1 MDDPFPTLQPVQFT
15 DHPFYGPKH
24 STTDEL
30 TIVLNKGFSM
40 HAYCQTLFRKVYTI
54 GLSEIPAFLDHQ
66 CSQAKNPVKW
76 LNSLEK
82 LIKINVDLFDTRALH
97 HRHTKLI
104 SEIGLKRLTLQMNQ
118 PNPKKQA
125 HKLNG
130 YSEEKEYSF
139 TQVKDHL
146 ATLETTE
153 EKIAYLHDQIFDYR
167 QNPPDFVSIK
177 EKPFDKQCKLEI
189 ERLEKQEALQQQSR
203 ARKNMIGQGSKLPYN
218 GNLKTLC
225 DFYYKLMKKKAPNGK
240 PILPWTIT
248 QATDHICNT
257 FCEPD
262 GSSLSPATVRT
273 YLSPSKPESR
283 PKAMDELEI

>member
-1 MDDPFPTLQPVQFT
+1 MADHFPKLHHVQFFEHPFSEPTLTTPDEFAIIISG
-15 DHPFYGPKH
+15 PF
-24 STTDEL
+24 SVEQ
-30 TIVLNKGFSM
+30 
-40 HAYCQTLFRKVYTI
+40 YCQNLFQKIFTI
-54 GLSEIPAFLDHQ
+54 GLSEIAAFLDYH
-66 CSQAKNPVKW
+66 CSQVKTPSRW

-82 LIKINVDLFDTRALH
+82 LIKLNVDLFDTRQLN

-104 SEIGLKRLTLQMNQ
+104 SQIDIKRHSLQLSSTHVR
-118 PNPKKQA
+118 KHRK
-125 HKLNG
+125 KLNG
-130 YSEEKEYSF
+130 YSEEKESSF
-139 TQVKDHL
+139 TDVREQLKTYN
-146 ATLETTE
+146 TLE
-153 EKIAYLHDQIFDYR
+153 EKIALLQDHIIDYR
-167 QNPPDFVSIK
+167 QNPPDFICRK

-189 ERLEKQEALQQQSR
+189 QRLEKQEALQQKAR
-203 ARKNMIGQGSKLPYN
+203 TRKNMIGQGTRLPYN

-225 DFYYKLMKKKAPNGK
+225 DFFYKLMKKKAPNGK

-283 PKAMDELEI
+283 PKSQNEMEI